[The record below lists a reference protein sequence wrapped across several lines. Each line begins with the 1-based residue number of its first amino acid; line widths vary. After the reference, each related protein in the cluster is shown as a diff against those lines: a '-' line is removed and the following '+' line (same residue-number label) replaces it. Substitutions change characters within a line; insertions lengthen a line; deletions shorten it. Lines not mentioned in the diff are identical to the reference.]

1 MLLLCH
7 AALFGKIFSFYKNIL
22 ISQTSKECWKNKFLD
37 LLYVDQYN
45 NFHCLYTAKWNVTFH
60 GHLITQSKNLPDILA
75 RIQSRIES
83 YTWGWVDWISFTI
96 DLSPGTRWPSTS
108 AARTPCLWSE
118 AAPSRRASRR
128 TSCRAKLT
136 RWPDPENIF
145 ESWQIFSS
153 APGGGEDSVR
163 FGGLVAGHW

>member
-22 ISQTSKECWKNKFLD
+22 ISQTSKECWKIKFLD
-37 LLYVDQYN
+37 LLQINTITFIV
-45 NFHCLYTAKWNVTFH
+45 FSLKCNVTFH
-60 GHLITQSKNLPDILA
+60 GHLITHSKNLPDILA

-145 ESWQIFSS
+145 ESWQIFSP
-153 APGGGEDSVR
+153 APGGGEDGVR
-163 FGGLVAGHW
+163 VGGLVAGDW